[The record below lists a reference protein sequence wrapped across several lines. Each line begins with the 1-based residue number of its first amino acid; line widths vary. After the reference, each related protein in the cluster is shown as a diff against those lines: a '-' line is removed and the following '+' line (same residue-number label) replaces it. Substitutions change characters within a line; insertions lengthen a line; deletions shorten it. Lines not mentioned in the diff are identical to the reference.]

1 MSEWD
6 YTVKDSSLYK
16 YSSSYS
22 SNVTKE
28 DEVSSKFFMNSS
40 INKSFQIKSYITISE
55 NTHKKAYNLDSY
67 IKPLFTIESNL
78 KNGE

>member
-1 MSEWD
+1 MAN
-6 YTVKDSSLYK
+6 YKIDSYIK
-16 YSSSYS
+16 NNFTIS

-55 NTHKKAYNLDSY
+55 NTHTKAYNLDSY

>member
-1 MSEWD
+1 MAN
-6 YTVKDSSLYK
+6 YKIDSYIK
-16 YSSSYS
+16 NNFTIS
-22 SNVTKE
+22 SNITKE

-67 IKPLFTIESNL
+67 IKPLFSIESNL

>member
-1 MSEWD
+1 MAN
-6 YTVKDSSLYK
+6 YKIDSYIK
-16 YSSSYS
+16 NNFTIS
-22 SNVTKE
+22 SNVTRE

>member
-1 MSEWD
+1 MAN
-6 YTVKDSSLYK
+6 YKIDSYIK
-16 YSSSYS
+16 NNFTIS

-28 DEVSSKFFMNSS
+28 DEVSCKFFMNSS

>member
-1 MSEWD
+1 MAN
-6 YTVKDSSLYK
+6 YKIDSYIK
-16 YSSSYS
+16 NNFTIS

>member
-1 MSEWD
+1 MAN
-6 YTVKDSSLYK
+6 YKIDSYIK
-16 YSSSYS
+16 NNFTIS

-67 IKPLFTIESNL
+67 IKPLFSIESNL

>member
-1 MSEWD
+1 MAN
-6 YTVKDSSLYK
+6 YKIDSYIK
-16 YSSSYS
+16 NNFTIS

-28 DEVSSKFFMNSS
+28 NEVSSKFFMNSS

-67 IKPLFTIESNL
+67 IKPLFSIESNL